1 MAKYIV
7 LRKRAAGGGDLGI
20 NALPAEVGGPP
31 PEPKVDVE
39 VHDLGAREAAAVARQ
54 DDVASVAIAM
64 PMKLVE
70 PMDVEVAA
78 DPLAAG
84 ATWGVKAV
92 GADTSPFTGDG
103 VVVAVLDTGI
113 DPTHPA
119 FAGVQLVQKNFTDDP
134 NPNDTHGHGT
144 HCAGTIFGRDVNG
157 TRIGIARG
165 VKKALIGKV
174 LGANGGGGS
183 DAIVDAIQWAVDNG
197 ANVISMSLGMDF
209 PGFVAKLRASGT
221 PEELAVSMGL
231 EGYRQNV
238 LLFEAVA
245 DLVSKQAGVT
255 QPCLLIAAAGN
266 ESRRDQNAKFEI
278 AVAPPAVANG
288 VVSVAALGEG
298 AQGFTVASF
307 SNTGAHVSGPGV
319 GIVSAQNGGG
329 LSTKSGTSMATPHVA
344 GVAALWAEKLKK
356 LNQLR
361 HPLFGVKLEGSATQD
376 KIANPFDPNDV
387 GGGMVQAPQK

>member
-7 LRKRAAGGGDLGI
+7 LRKRAPEVDLNDI
-20 NALPAEVGGPP
+20 SFDAQPTALAEPTIA
-31 PEPKVDVE
+31 VE
-39 VHDLGAREAAAVARQ
+39 VHDLGAREAVAVAKQ
-54 DDVASVAIAM
+54 DDVETVAIAM
-64 PMKLVE
+64 PMKLIE
-70 PMDVEVAA
+70 PMDVAVTA
-78 DPLAAG
+78 DPLASG

-92 GADTSPFTGDG
+92 GAHTSPFTGDG

-113 DPTHPA
+113 DPNHPA
-119 FAGVQLVQKNFTDDP
+119 FAGVELVQKNFSDDP
-134 NPNDTHGHGT
+134 NPNDSHGHGT
-144 HCAGTIFGRDVNG
+144 HCAGTIFGRDVDG

-183 DAIVDAIQWAVDNG
+183 DAIVDAILWALDNG

-209 PGFVAKLRASGT
+209 PGYVAKLRASGV
-221 PEELAVSMGL
+221 PEELATSMGL
-231 EGYRQNV
+231 EGYRSNV
-238 LLFEAVA
+238 LLFESVA
-245 DLVSKQAGVT
+245 DLVSKQGGIK

-278 AVAPPAVANG
+278 AVAPPAVATG
-288 VVSVAALGEG
+288 MVSVAALGEG

-319 GIVSAQNGGG
+319 GIVSAKPGGG
-329 LSTKSGTSMATPHVA
+329 VTTKSGTSMATPHVA

-356 LNQLR
+356 QNQLR
-361 HPLFGVKLEGSATQD
+361 HPQFGVRVEGSA
-376 KIANPFDPNDV
+376 ILSGLANPFDANDV
-387 GGGMVQAPQK
+387 GGGMVQAPQA